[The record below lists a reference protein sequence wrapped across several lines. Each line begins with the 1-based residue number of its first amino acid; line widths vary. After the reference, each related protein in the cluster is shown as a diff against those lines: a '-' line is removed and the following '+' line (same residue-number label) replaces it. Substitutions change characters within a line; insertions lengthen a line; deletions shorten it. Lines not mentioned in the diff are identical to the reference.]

1 MTIEIHRREKEA
13 PQSLVRRFSRRIRK
27 SGLLRRV
34 RQAQWRGKSKSR
46 QMKKIAALR
55 REELKKEYQKLKKL
69 GETKNDFKRRN

>member
-1 MTIEIHRREKEA
+1 MAIEIHRREREA

-34 RQAQWRGKSKSR
+34 RRAQWRRKSKSR

-69 GETKNDFKRRN
+69 GETKK